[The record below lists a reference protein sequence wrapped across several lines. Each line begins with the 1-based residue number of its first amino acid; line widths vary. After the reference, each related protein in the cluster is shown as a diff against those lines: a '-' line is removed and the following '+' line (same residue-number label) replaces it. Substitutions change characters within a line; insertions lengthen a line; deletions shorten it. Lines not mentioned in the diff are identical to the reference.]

1 MTVIVK
7 ENALARIPDILDS
20 FNRSRTV
27 RYNISMAATSEPL
40 EELLASD
47 TFFNSPMYT
56 FLYTRHVRGPAVPAV
71 EMVSLQAFVRQF
83 YEKSHTTLL
92 PVLKLD
98 RTSWKQGG
106 KSKNYIYFDGAH
118 AIVGQKK
125 HAALGEPLIQGV
137 KWFHSDQKGAFLEV
151 RNDEGKFVAIF
162 AATTGKGRLTYDRRR
177 GKDGTFKAVVSVKAY
192 IYELHEK
199 ARELELE
206 AWAEKG
212 IREKLQQSLATGRAR
227 RIDLIGLEDDLYR
240 HHPATWKKL
249 KKAGT
254 EVTAI
259 PIDVDVD
266 VKVTNSGKHKL

>member
-1 MTVIVK
+1 M
-7 ENALARIPDILDS
+7 
-20 FNRSRTV
+20 
-27 RYNISMAATSEPL
+27 
-40 EELLASD
+40 
-47 TFFNSPMYT
+47 
-56 FLYTRHVRGPAVPAV
+56 
-71 EMVSLQAFVRQF
+71 
-83 YEKSHTTLL
+83 
-92 PVLKLD
+92 
-98 RTSWKQGG
+98 
-106 KSKNYIYFDGAH
+106 
-118 AIVGQKK
+118 
-125 HAALGEPLIQGV
+125 
-137 KWFHSDQKGAFLEV
+137 EV